1 MIRFIPCNKQKVQIM
16 EEWKIGEIRQIDN
29 EWYQCLES
37 SSCRCD
43 YCDYGE
49 LGDCHKIA
57 CASGER
63 SDDKEVYFKK
73 LKKVGKPYEHYE
85 KLYQCYKLPMETE
98 IRLLPNN
105 CYPIGKDNL
114 VEIEIKQKEDMEEK
128 KIKLSQ
134 DDIDWLKKQIRW
146 AALPG
151 YITHEENYDRATE
164 EIMNLFIPS
173 DTEHS
178 SSEKIGKNLKPFDL
192 ETAKAG
198 KPVCTRD
205 GRKARIICLDF
216 QSIENTPIVA
226 VVQVTDKQEVIANY
240 YEDGQQFV
248 DGISELDLMMLPE
261 KKEGWIN
268 IYNADTTFYYVDGR
282 VFDTKDE
289 AVKEAKEEVEKE
301 QREKN
306 EYIDTIRVEWEE

>member
-1 MIRFIPCNKQKVQIM
+1 MDKKTIESNIEKFSQINNSIIKQASSVQSKWEARLIEAKTGALREMREAINVIANAFKEDNISIPFSEMWEFDLNVEYSWTCDDSTQAKVKSIELVKTSSDDICIEVIVENLCDSTIKNRRKIDYFKRDDIISMLSYALQYLKVIVLSPEVYKESCRIIKFIPCNKQKLQIM

-85 KLYQCYKLPMETE
+85 KFYQCYKLPMETE

-151 YITHEENYDRATE
+151 YITHE
-164 EIMNLFIPS
+164 
-173 DTEHS
+173 
-178 SSEKIGKNLKPFDL
+178 
-192 ETAKAG
+192 
-198 KPVCTRD
+198 
-205 GRKARIICLDF
+205 
-216 QSIENTPIVA
+216 
-226 VVQVTDKQEVIANY
+226 
-240 YEDGQQFV
+240 
-248 DGISELDLMMLPE
+248 
-261 KKEGWIN
+261 
-268 IYNADTTFYYVDGR
+268 
-282 VFDTKDE
+282 
-289 AVKEAKEEVEKE
+289 
-301 QREKN
+301 
-306 EYIDTIRVEWEE
+306 

>member
-1 MIRFIPCNKQKVQIM
+1 MIRFISRNKQEVQIM

-63 SDDKEVYFKK
+63 SDDKEIYFKK
-73 LKKVGKPYEHYE
+73 LEKIGKPYEHYG
-85 KLYQCYKLPMETE
+85 KFYQCYKLPMETE

-114 VEIEIKQKEDMEEK
+114 VEIEIKQTKKDMEEK
-128 KIKLSQ
+128 KIQLKQ
-134 DDIDWLKKQIRW
+134 EDIDYLTRKIRY
-146 AALPG
+146 LV
-151 YITHEENYDRATE
+151 YKTDDYDRATE

-173 DTEHS
+173 DTEYS
-178 SSEKIGKNLKPFDL
+178 SSEKIGKNLKPFGL
-192 ETAKAG
+192 EEAKAG

-205 GRKARIICLDF
+205 GRKARIICFDMNSF
-216 QSIENTPIVA
+216 NNHIIVA
-226 VVQVTDKQEVIANY
+226 LITEENGTESIY
-240 YEDGQQFV
+240 SYT
-248 DGISELDLMMLPE
+248 SEGKWKETKTENDLMMLPE

>member
-1 MIRFIPCNKQKVQIM
+1 MA
-16 EEWKIGEIRQIDN
+16 EHKIGEIFEYN
-29 EWYQCLES
+29 GEWYQCVKGNTCNDCAFYR
-37 SSCRCD
+37 SSCGSLNCKGSCRYNFRED
-43 YCDYGE
+43 ATNV
-49 LGDCHKIA
+49 I
-57 CASGER
+57 
-63 SDDKEVYFKK
+63 FKK
-73 LKKVGKPYEHYE
+73 LEKIGKPYEHYG
-85 KLYQCYKLPMETE
+85 KFYQCYKLPMETE

-114 VEIEIKQKEDMEEK
+114 VEIEIKQKEDMEGK

-134 DDIDWLKKQIRW
+134 DNLDWLKKQIRW

-151 YITHEENYDRATE
+151 YITHEEDYDRATE

-178 SSEKIGKNLKPFDL
+178 SSEKIGKYLKPFDL
-192 ETAKAG
+192 EAAKQG

-205 GRKARIICLDF
+205 GRKARIICFDF

-261 KKEGWIN
+261 KKEGWVN
-268 IYNADTTFYYVDGR
+268 IYRSQIYNTLEKA
-282 VFDTKDE
+282 
-289 AVKEAKEEVEKE
+289 KEAYKRTYNDNNYLK
-301 QREKN
+301 
-306 EYIDTIRVEWEE
+306 TIKIEWEE

>member
-1 MIRFIPCNKQKVQIM
+1 M

-73 LKKVGKPYEHYE
+73 LEKIGKPYEHYE
-85 KLYQCYKLPMETE
+85 KFYQCYKLPMETE

-114 VEIEIKQKEDMEEK
+114 VEIEIKQKEDMDEK

-134 DDIDWLKKQIRW
+134 DNLDWLKKQIRW

-151 YITHEENYDRATE
+151 YITHEEDYDRATE

-178 SSEKIGKNLKPFDL
+178 SSEKIGKNLKPFDI
-192 ETAKAG
+192 EAAKSG
-198 KPVCTRD
+198 KPVYTRD
-205 GRKARIICLDF
+205 GRKARIICFDV
-216 QSIENTPIVA
+216 NNDKPIVA
-226 VVQVTDKQEVIANY
+226 VICCK
-240 YEDGQQFV
+240 DGKETYPYTFYPNGLNMDNNV
-248 DGISELDLMMLPE
+248 FSNTDLMMLSE

-282 VFDTKDE
+282 VFETKDE

>member
-1 MIRFIPCNKQKVQIM
+1 MKEC
-16 EEWKIGEIRQIDN
+16 KIGEIFEYN
-29 EWYQCLES
+29 GEWYQCVKDTKCYECTFAKKHCNENPLFEAIG
-37 SSCRCD
+37 SCSKYYRKD
-43 YCDYGE
+43 ATSV
-49 LGDCHKIA
+49 I
-57 CASGER
+57 
-63 SDDKEVYFKK
+63 FKK
-73 LKKVGKPYEHYE
+73 LEKVGLPYYNSDN
-85 KLYQCYKLPMETE
+85 KLCQEYKCYIVPLITDD
-98 IRLLPNN
+98 IVYVLA
-105 CYPIGKDNL
+105 DNR
-114 VEIEIKQKEDMEEK
+114 VVIEVKQNKKEDMEEK

-151 YITHEENYDRATE
+151 YITHEEDYDRATE

-192 ETAKAG
+192 EAAKAG

-205 GRKARIICLDF
+205 GRNARIICFDRND
-216 QSIENTPIVA
+216 IKPIVA
-226 VVQVTDKQEVIANY
+226 LVTIVNGTSVIEKAFY
-240 YEDGQQFV
+240 YFEDGHHLSKN
-248 DGISELDLMMLPE
+248 DNNIYDLMMLSE

-282 VFDTKDE
+282 VFETKDE

>member
-43 YCDYGE
+43 YGE

-73 LKKVGKPYEHYE
+73 LEKVGLPYYNSDN
-85 KLYQCYKLPMETE
+85 KLCQEYKCHIVPLITDD
-98 IRLLPNN
+98 IVYVLA
-105 CYPIGKDNL
+105 DNR
-114 VEIEIKQKEDMEEK
+114 VVIEVKQNKKEDMEEK
-128 KIKLSQ
+128 KIQLKQ
-134 DDIDWLKKQIRW
+134 EDIDYLTRKIRY
-146 AALPG
+146 LV
-151 YITHEENYDRATE
+151 YKTNDYDRATE

-178 SSEKIGKNLKPFDL
+178 ISEKIGKNLKPFDL
-192 ETAKAG
+192 EAAKQG

-205 GRKARIICLDF
+205 GRKARILCFDRFCCDEI
-216 QSIENTPIVA
+216 STIVA
-226 VVQVTDKQEVIANY
+226 CVLSKDGKDENVIIYSSDGFMADKQHPCA
-240 YEDGQQFV
+240 D
-248 DGISELDLMMLPE
+248 DLMMLPE
-261 KKEGWIN
+261 KKEGWVN
-268 IYNADTTFYYVDGR
+268 IYRSQIYNNLEKA
-282 VFDTKDE
+282 
-289 AVKEAKEEVEKE
+289 KEAYKRTNNDNNYL
-301 QREKN
+301 Q
-306 EYIDTIRVEWEE
+306 TIRVEWEE